1 MRGYP
6 MKRLTGV
13 LLIVLTLVVV
23 GGAGYLGTRSV
34 QGKTRPALDP
44 RATVEVTRGSVQQT
58 VTAPGQIVS
67 VRQATLALDVGGRL
81 AEVNVQPGHAVQAG
95 DVLAQLNL
103 APIEGRL
110 VSTGA
115 ELEAAQAR
123 PGHGGDGAFAP
134 VLMLLNGKRLWLNGD
149 PAVIPPSPGY
159 AMMGIVDVDP
169 SHVINPNQEVQGW
182 KPFLQSDCWK
192 SC

>member
-1 MRGYP
+1 

-13 LLIVLTLVVV
+13 LLIVLALVVV
-23 GGAGYLGTRSV
+23 GGAGYLGTRGV
-34 QGKTRPALDP
+34 QGKTRSALDP
-44 RATVEVTRGSVQQT
+44 PATVEVTRGSVQQT

-123 PGHGGDGAFAP
+123 LEQLLAGPSEPEMIAAQLALVQAIIERHGGQI
-134 VLMLLNGKRLWLNGD
+134 RLRSRAG
-149 PAVIPPSPGY
+149 
-159 AMMGIVDVDP
+159 
-169 SHVINPNQEVQGW
+169 QGTVATVRL
-182 KPFLQSDCWK
+182 PLS
-192 SC
+192 